1 VERPYDKGVQATPA
15 KLGWWRRNERRLVP
29 YLFISPFYVLFVAFL
44 LGPTVF
50 AFWLSLHS
58 WTGIGSMEWA
68 GLSNYSR
75 IFTDESFLNATINT
89 LWYAAASLFIVCPL
103 ALVLA
108 MALNSRGV
116 VARDMFRTAYFIPI
130 VLSPVIIAIM
140 FTIIFDK
147 QYGLLNAVLRGALG
161 FKPIAWLETPGWA
174 KVAIIIVIVWRW
186 FGYIMIFFLA
196 GLQNIPR
203 DLYDAAKVDGANGRQ
218 RFLNI
223 TLPMLRPV
231 TAFVSVIV
239 LIGAAQIFEEPYIL
253 TRGGPGESTLSV
265 ANFIYREGLEK
276 LDMGYAA
283 AAGVVLFV
291 VVFLLTQLQFRRFG
305 IGREDEG

>member
-1 VERPYDKGVQATPA
+1 
-15 KLGWWRRNERRLVP
+15 
-29 YLFISPFYVLFVAFL
+29 
-44 LGPTVF
+44 
-50 AFWLSLHS
+50 
-58 WTGIGSMEWA
+58 MEWA
-68 GLSNYSR
+68 GFSNYSR
-75 IFTDESFLNATINT
+75 IFTDKSFLNATINT

-103 ALVLA
+103 ALILA

-147 QYGLLNAVLRGALG
+147 QYGLLNAILRGALG

-218 RFLNI
+218 RFVNI

-291 VVFLLTQLQFRRFG
+291 VVFLLTQLQFRRYG
-305 IGREDEG
+305 IGREE